1 MTNTKTVFLDFDGVL
16 HSNTAKKEE
25 LFNKNFLLEDLIS
38 QYPFDVVI
46 SSTWRSFYKL
56 DELLHQLS
64 PTVASHVVGI
74 TGKDSLTRLG
84 RYNEILA
91 YVDLHELKDWRAL
104 DDSVIEF
111 PQPCP
116 QLVAC
121 DPGTG
126 LTPLEIDKLQAW
138 LIS

>member
-1 MTNTKTVFLDFDGVL
+1 MTSTKTVFLDFDGVL

-25 LFNKNFLLEDLIS
+25 LFNKNFLLEELIS
-38 QYPFDVVI
+38 QHLFEVVI

-56 DELLHQLS
+56 NELLLQLP
-64 PTVASHVVGI
+64 PTVASHVVGV

-91 YVDLHELKDWRAL
+91 YVELHDIKDWRAL

-111 PQPCP
+111 PNPCP

-121 DPGTG
+121 HPGTG
-126 LTPLEIDKLQAW
+126 LTPLEIEKLQDW
-138 LIS
+138 LMT